1 MPLALLRTWTDVDH
15 TNARA
20 YLTRNLQNGKEQI
33 LPPATPTKKGSKIQP
48 TPSHNG
54 TIVMVKTKIFK
65 QLSRENGLENNCHS
79 TVICRYRLHE
89 KQISTTTIT
98 RADIDNSVDT
108 CLFRREK
115 SRLTETNRS
124 KREQHKMA
132 KARIFQINRGT
143 RDSLEWLPL

>member
-20 YLTRNLQNGKEQI
+20 YYLTRKLQNGKEQI
-33 LPPATPTKKGSKIQP
+33 LPPATSTKKGSKIQP

-89 KQISTTTIT
+89 KQISTTTFT
-98 RADIDNSVDT
+98 RADIDNSADT
-108 CLFRREK
+108 FLFRREK
-115 SRLTETNRS
+115 SNRN
-124 KREQHKMA
+124 K
-132 KARIFQINRGT
+132 QIKERAT
-143 RDSLEWLPL
+143 